1 MRSCQPSGRV
11 VAMPYLTIAD
21 YALLKGITRQAVEQR
36 ISSGSLAVAHR
47 NVKVK
52 RKMIPVNAEEVEA
65 LARMQGEE

>member
-1 MRSCQPSGRV
+1 
-11 VAMPYLTIAD
+11 MPYLTIAD